1 MNILVAL
8 FLSQANAVPLITD
21 TNTVE
26 SMGTQTGNSVNTS
39 TEPNADT
46 EITTEFI
53 PHEPLSNRRIVNYNG
68 IVVEESVPESEDT
81 KEVSISYNVGLELG
95 NRPKEA
101 FDLLVNN
108 ELLGYEYHDETGIIT
123 KQKIDSSD
131 PEADESRL
139 KNYETDDQFDETG
152 IELHDRSSFKT
163 NSYLV
168 GLSLSYILFFL

>member
-21 TNTVE
+21 TNTVK
-26 SMGTQTGNSVNTS
+26 SMGTQTENSDNTS
-39 TEPNADT
+39 TEPSTDT

-53 PHEPLSNRRIVNYNG
+53 PHKPVSNRRIVNYDG
-68 IVVEESVPESEDT
+68 IVVEETVPESEDT

-108 ELLGYEYHDETGIIT
+108 ELLGYEYHNETGIIT
-123 KQKIDSSD
+123 KQKTVSSD
-131 PEADESRL
+131 PQAEASRIES
-139 KNYETDDQFDETG
+139 DDQFDETG

-168 GLSLSYILFFL
+168 GLSLSYILFLL

>member
-26 SMGTQTGNSVNTS
+26 SMETQSKNSANTS
-39 TEPNADT
+39 TEPSTDI

-53 PHEPLSNRRIVNYNG
+53 PQEPVSNRKIVNYDG
-68 IVVEESVPESEDT
+68 IVVEETVPESEDT

-131 PEADESRL
+131 PETEESRL
-139 KNYETDDQFDETG
+139 NYYETDDQFDETG

-168 GLSLSYILFFL
+168 GLSLSYMLFLL